1 MNVVLSTIGKFHS
14 FDLARQLHKRG
25 ALDKIYSGYPWCKL
39 KEENLPRQRV
49 KTFPYLHA
57 PYMRF
62 APRYTPARL
71 LWEWQDRLWFDR
83 YVAAQ
88 LPDCDVFCGLS
99 GSGLYTGQR
108 AKSRGAKYV
117 CDRGSAHIRAQDRI
131 LREEFDRQGIAYS
144 GIDPRIIQREEDE
157 YEVADLITVPST
169 FAMSTFVECGVPVK
183 KMRLATYGVDLGVFH
198 SCAPRQPNDFHV
210 LFVGGLSVRK
220 GIRYLLDAFEQLDY
234 SNKRMTFVGW
244 VLPEMQDMIKEARH
258 NPRIRFLGHVPQQ
271 KLKEIMSTSHALVL
285 PSVEDGLGLVQV
297 QALACG
303 CPVIASQNTGARDVF
318 TDGKEGFV
326 VPIRDA
332 NAIADRLQKLVD
344 NPTLWATMSE
354 AAIERVKTINGWEQ
368 YGDRMF
374 EIFSEA
380 AQR

>member
-1 MNVVLSTIGKFHS
+1 MKVVLSTIGKFHS

-25 ALDKIYSGYPWCKL
+25 ALSRIYSGYPWFKL
-39 KEENLPRQRV
+39 KKERLPRRSV

-83 YVAAQ
+83 YVATQ

-99 GSGLYTGQR
+99 GSGLYSGRR

-117 CDRGSAHIRAQDRI
+117 CDRGSAHIRFQDRI
-131 LREEFDRQGIAYS
+131 LREEFSLQRIPYY
-144 GIDPRIIQREEDE
+144 GIDPRIIEREEAE
-157 YEVADLITVPST
+157 YEAADLITVPST
-169 FAMSTFVECGVPVK
+169 FALNTFLDCGVPAR
-183 KMRLATYGVDLGVFH
+183 KMRLATYGVDLGLFH
-198 SCAPRQPNDFHV
+198 ACASRQPDDFHV

-220 GIRYLLDAFEQLDY
+220 GIRYLLEAFEQLQFR
-234 SNKRMTFVGW
+234 NKRLTFVGW
-244 VLPEMQDMIKEARH
+244 VLPEMEDTVREARN
-258 NPRIRFLGHVPQQ
+258 NPRIKFLGHVPQQ
-271 KLKEIMSTSHALVL
+271 QLKEIMSASHALVL

-303 CPVIASQNTGARDVF
+303 CPVIASQNTGAQDVYI
-318 TDGKEGFV
+318 DGKEGFV
-326 VPIRDA
+326 VPIRDSA
-332 NAIADRLQKLVD
+332 AIAERLQRLAD
-344 NPTLWATMSE
+344 SPDLWFSMSE
-354 AAIERVKTINGWEQ
+354 AAIQRVKTINGWEQ
-368 YGDRMF
+368 YGNRMF

-380 AQR
+380 A